1 MKTEVEIREDMYA
14 FICGCGLEDS
24 ISGVV
29 SYTGRETSKE
39 DCIISVQDSDS
50 DQIQTAFVYVNVYV
64 PDISSGGRKQEN
76 VLRTEELSKL
86 FAQTL
91 ESGFGDTFR
100 FELVKQNIKAVNGK
114 DEHVIINKIEYK
126 SLND

>member
-14 FICGCGLEDS
+14 FICGCGLDDF

-29 SYTGRETSKE
+29 SYTGRETNKE

-86 FAQTL
+86 FARTL

-100 FELVKQNIKAVNGK
+100 FELVKQRIKAVNGK
-114 DEHVIINKIEYK
+114 DEHVIMNKIEYLT
-126 SLND
+126 LND